1 MTWAER
7 VGDLATQIALVLL
20 NSIRIVTELVRLLFL
35 NLDRFVSGLG
45 EQSETGLRGI
55 EASDRA
61 WVRLPGSV
69 VLGIAFAL
77 LLFLSIFTV
86 LLRQATTRANDFIVS
101 LSDGDEEAEQR
112 IAEGPATQP
121 APAAD

>member
-20 NSIRIVTELVRLLFL
+20 NTIRIVTELVRLLFL

-45 EQSETGLRGI
+45 DESESGLRGL

-69 VLGIAFAL
+69 LLGIAFVVL
-77 LLFLSIFTV
+77 LLLSIFTV
-86 LLRQATTRANDFIVS
+86 LLRQASTRVNDFVVS
-101 LSDGDEEAEQR
+101 LADGEIERRADDGLAVS
-112 IAEGPATQP
+112 AAPAT
-121 APAAD
+121 D

>member
-20 NSIRIVTELVRLLFL
+20 NTIRIVTELVRLLFL

-45 EQSETGLRGI
+45 DESESGLRGL

-69 VLGIAFAL
+69 LLGIAFVIL
-77 LLFLSIFTV
+77 LLLSIFTV
-86 LLRQATTRANDFIVS
+86 LFRQASTRVNDFVVS
-101 LSDGDEEAEQR
+101 LADGEVERRAV
-112 IAEGPATQP
+112 GVVPAT
-121 APAAD
+121 D